1 MPLAVGLGA
10 AALGGVGVK
19 AYKSHKE
26 NSDFDDANEDSFTNG
41 NRFWSDEEPNTIHTE
56 QNELSGEDLLKEQIT
71 APSYE
76 AMSNGNNDTW
86 SIEDDSQNGG
96 SENQTFDL
104 LS

>member
-56 QNELSGEDLLKEQIT
+56 QN
-71 APSYE
+71 
-76 AMSNGNNDTW
+76 
-86 SIEDDSQNGG
+86 
-96 SENQTFDL
+96 
-104 LS
+104 